1 MARGKEYLARS
12 KRTQS
17 YTEDDFNLL
26 EELMENVFAKVYTTP
41 NVLTEVSNL
50 GPDEI
55 GFFSVLQTVVQ
66 VLDERYCTSRTAV
79 DDPSFVK
86 IGLTDSALLTL
97 GQEFLIVTADVR
109 LYSTL
114 RSRNIDAVNFT
125 HIRQFPLPG

>member
-1 MARGKEYLARS
+1 
-12 KRTQS
+12 
-17 YTEDDFNLL
+17 
-26 EELMENVFAKVYTTP
+26 MENVFAKVYTTP